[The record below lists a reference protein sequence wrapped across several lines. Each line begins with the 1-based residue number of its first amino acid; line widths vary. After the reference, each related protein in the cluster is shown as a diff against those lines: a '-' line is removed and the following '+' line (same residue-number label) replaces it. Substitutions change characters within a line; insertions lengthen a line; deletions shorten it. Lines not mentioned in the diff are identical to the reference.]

1 MDNNVIGRDSKI
13 IFEFSVDE
21 IPSKIDTGAETN
33 SIHCG
38 DTFIDNGV
46 LYSDV
51 LETGNLIPFTNYEIK
66 RVRSSNGKLD
76 KRYCINLNF
85 ILGDKKYN
93 SDFTLNNRGLMKY
106 PVLLGKNFLRDNSF
120 MVDVSQSINER
131 LLNNFIKKILNEEN
145 EKIHLYNKIANV
157 LKPPYIFDLENNFD
171 LNYDDIIP
179 IMELILNEKINT
191 NNSQYGVGGDTYL
204 LNVNNS
210 LIYYEEFD
218 GSDWVIRKFDK
229 NKNLVGYTD
238 IEGEWYIDKDGNAIK
253 L

>member
-1 MDNNVIGRDSKI
+1 MDKLSHI
-13 IFEFSVDE
+13 I
-21 IPSKIDTGAETN
+21 KG
-33 SIHCG
+33 
-38 DTFIDNGV
+38 
-46 LYSDV
+46 
-51 LETGNLIPFTNYEIK
+51 
-66 RVRSSNGKLD
+66 
-76 KRYCINLNF
+76 
-85 ILGDKKYN
+85 
-93 SDFTLNNRGLMKY
+93 
-106 PVLLGKNFLRDNSF
+106 
-120 MVDVSQSINER
+120 
-131 LLNNFIKKILNEEN
+131 ILNEEN

-179 IMELILNEKINT
+179 IVELILNEKINT

-204 LNVNNS
+204 LNDNNS

-229 NKNLVGYTD
+229 NKNLVGYAD